1 MGRGAR
7 APHRP
12 PHARAL
18 VQRPSDE
25 APPGSGRLSTIAKE
39 ADEHT
44 PSAAIVSL
52 APSHAP
58 LKRDVYLTHDGGV
71 DGAGRHT
78 QQRVAAVNAYLR
90 QRGLTTWFDGERL
103 QGNVV
108 DKMGA
113 GIDDSEVVAV
123 FVTQSYIDRAGG
135 RAGPHDNCKR
145 EFEYAERTKGVTLSP
160 SSSSRRAR
168 AGGWRGREEVRL
180 ARVPRPRRRRGS
192 AGWEG
197 GSTSSTATSSPSRRA
212 TAC

>member
-1 MGRGAR
+1 MVDLELREKR
-7 APHRP
+7 WVEAPELRIVP
-12 PHARAL
+12 DTEARAL
-18 VQRPSDE
+18 VQRPPTRR
-25 APPGSGRLSTIAKE
+25 ARQRRLSTIAKE

-44 PSAAIVSL
+44 PSAAIVPL

-135 RAGPHDNCKR
+135 RAGPR
-145 EFEYAERTKGVTLSP
+145 QLQA
-160 SSSSRRAR
+160 
-168 AGGWRGREEVRL
+168 
-180 ARVPRPRRRRGS
+180 
-192 AGWEG
+192 
-197 GSTSSTATSSPSRRA
+197 
-212 TAC
+212 